1 MNVLLICGN
10 DHYYGSAQAA
20 INLLKFAKAHC
31 EDVRYIVLTQTK
43 GAINDLCDGMGIENY
58 VTGHA
63 YACVAPEG
71 DRLRNTAK
79 HLAKK
84 ALVTA
89 KNTRAVRKIEKLVD
103 LSSIDIIH
111 TNIDR
116 DIIGCT
122 LAKKHGIPHV
132 MHLREFATGHYNVE
146 PLYEGQYEE
155 YNRSVDR
162 YIAISRAVGQNW
174 QESGLDADKIS
185 VVYDGIDVERVQ
197 QRRDSAA
204 EAVEEAAPAAA
215 AEVTAAAAEEK
226 AAAEDEAAPR
236 PRKLRLVMC
245 GDLSSLKGQDQAIR
259 ALALIRDAQVRKNI
273 TLDIFGEV
281 HTEKA
286 YMGEMQSIIEGT
298 GLVGS
303 VVFRG
308 YTSQLAALLKEYD
321 CGIVCSRREGFGL
334 ATAEFMAA
342 GLAVIASDTGANSEL
357 IEDGVSGLIYRYQ
370 DAVDL
375 SAKIETLYRDRD
387 KLNSYGRSARRTVE
401 EKFTIEANCRGIL
414 DVYRGQTPHGGV

>member
-162 YIAISRAVGQNW
+162 YIAISKAVGQNW

-308 YTSQLAALLKEYD
+308 YTSQLATLLKEYD

-387 KLNSYGRSARRTVE
+387 KLNSYGHSARRTVE

>member
-10 DHYYGSAQAA
+10 DHYYGSAKAA
-20 INLLKFAKAHC
+20 INLLKYADEHC

-71 DRLRNTAK
+71 GRLRNTVK

-162 YIAISRAVGQNW
+162 YIAISKAVGQNW

-204 EAVEEAAPAAA
+204 EAVEEAAPAAVKDA
-215 AEVTAAAAEEK
+215 IATAAAAEE
-226 AAAEDEAAPR
+226 EAASR

-308 YTSQLAALLKEYD
+308 YTSQLATLLKEYD

>member
-1 MNVLLICGN
+1 
-10 DHYYGSAQAA
+10 
-20 INLLKFAKAHC
+20 
-31 EDVRYIVLTQTK
+31 
-43 GAINDLCDGMGIENY
+43 
-58 VTGHA
+58 
-63 YACVAPEG
+63 
-71 DRLRNTAK
+71 
-79 HLAKK
+79 
-84 ALVTA
+84 
-89 KNTRAVRKIEKLVD
+89 
-103 LSSIDIIH
+103 
-111 TNIDR
+111 
-116 DIIGCT
+116 
-122 LAKKHGIPHV
+122 

-155 YNRSVDR
+155 YNQSVDR

-308 YTSQLAALLKEYD
+308 FTSQLATLLKEYD